1 MSGSRNESNACNNP
15 VKIGSGGTLEGVISN
30 MKIISSNFRTA
41 ISNGV
46 TKLRKDEIAKIE
58 SEVDKK
64 KTTLNSN
71 YNIKIDNLENKC
83 IASCSNENMDDQ
95 NKSLCISSC
104 QELATKYTNLSC
116 ERN

>member
-1 MSGSRNESNACNNP
+1 MSGGIKESKVCNNP
-15 VKIGSGGTLEGVISN
+15 VKIGDGSTLEDVISN

-41 ISNGV
+41 ISNSV

-64 KTTLNSN
+64 KITLSSN

-83 IASCSNENMDDQ
+83 IASCSNGDIDDKK
-95 NKSLCISSC
+95 KSMCITSC
-104 QELATKYTNLSC
+104 QNLATKYTNLSC

>member
-1 MSGSRNESNACNNP
+1 MSEESNESKVCNNP
-15 VKIGSGGTLEGVISN
+15 VKIGNGSTLEGVLSN

-46 TKLRKDEIAKIE
+46 TKLRKDEVAKIE

-71 YNIKIDNLENKC
+71 YNIKIDNWENKC
-83 IASCSNENMDDQ
+83 IASCSNGDIDDQ
-95 NKSLCISSC
+95 KKSMCITSC

-116 ERN
+116 EKN